1 MIALCTSFVP
11 SREPPAASCS
21 ICTGHGSSPICA
33 CRRATGLRHYVAIE
47 KASTVYGS
55 TTDGGS
61 AFVGATAMLTTWRSS
76 IIIEDRTHAQT
87 S

>member
-21 ICTGHGSSPICA
+21 TCTGLGSSTICA
-33 CRRATGLRHYVAIE
+33 CRRETGLRHYVAIE
-47 KASTVYGS
+47 RASTACGS

-61 AFVGATAMLTTWRSS
+61 AFVGAKATPTTWRSS
-76 IIIEDRTHAQT
+76 TIIEGRRHA
-87 S
+87 